1 MWTLKVDQVGLGD
14 GSSYRSDL
22 DPRAYDLLGPCK
34 SVKFKTKIK
43 NLRFVT
49 DIWEKKLK
57 FEIWLIDLNV
67 FIEWFEIWQS
77 DLISDL
83 PITGLKSHLLT
94 ITRISAITTGE

>member
-14 GSSYRSDL
+14 GPSYRSDL

-49 DIWEKKLK
+49 DI
-57 FEIWLIDLNV
+57 
-67 FIEWFEIWQS
+67 
-77 DLISDL
+77 
-83 PITGLKSHLLT
+83 
-94 ITRISAITTGE
+94 